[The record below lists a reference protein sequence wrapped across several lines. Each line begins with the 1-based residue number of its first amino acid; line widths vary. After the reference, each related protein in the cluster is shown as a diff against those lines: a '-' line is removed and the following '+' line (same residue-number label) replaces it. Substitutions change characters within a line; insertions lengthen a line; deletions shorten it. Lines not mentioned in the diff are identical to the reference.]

1 MPPKK
6 QAATETQPKK
16 NEPKTKAPPKKTETK
31 PTNEK
36 PDEKAEVTTTDE
48 NQEVNTFTDLLNTFN
63 QFAGLYKTMQI
74 KFKAFSKEYD
84 KQQKFIEKE
93 KKKRENA
100 KKSLSGFSMPTKIS
114 DELCEFMGVEKG
126 TLKSRTEVAKYI
138 NDYVKKHDLH
148 EQGNRRNITPDATL
162 MKIFKVGNGEKV
174 SFFSLQKLLSP
185 HFPKS
190 RATLL
195 AEQLKAQNIE

>member
-6 QAATETQPKK
+6 QAATETPAKK
-16 NEPKTKAPPKKTETK
+16 NEAKPKTPAKKTETK
-31 PTNEK
+31 PTEEK
-36 PDEKAEVTTTDE
+36 PEVVAAEE

-63 QFAGLYKTMQI
+63 QFGALYKTMQA
-74 KFKAFSKEYD
+74 KFKAFSKEYE

-148 EQGNRRNITPDATL
+148 EQGNRRNIKPDGTL
-162 MKIFKVGNGEKV
+162 QKIFKVGGDEKV

-190 RATLL
+190 RAALM
-195 AEQLKAQNIE
+195 AEQLKAQQQAA